1 MRNCRTGTLQT
12 SSTRPSQ
19 RIQGR
24 KAVNNII
31 LDFAGEEDPRRI
43 CSYGMAEKRMQ
54 ALRDVADPSP
64 PLYLRLVCD
73 DRLQYSP
80 GTNPRR
86 SDPRWGC
93 PPLSGQ
99 RPPDRRL
106 GITKDAIATVVFGSG
121 VTNPK
126 VSGVHDQIQSEKKSH
141 YRHSL

>member
-1 MRNCRTGTLQT
+1 M
-12 SSTRPSQ
+12 
-19 RIQGR
+19 
-24 KAVNNII
+24 NNII

-64 PLYLRLVCD
+64 PLYCNTPQEQIHGDLTLDEAVRL
-73 DRLQYSP
+73 Y
-80 GTNPRR
+80 
-86 SDPRWGC
+86 
-93 PPLSGQ
+93 
-99 RPPDRRL
+99 RRL

-121 VTNPK
+121 VTNPE